1 MFLAMD
7 PASSAF
13 ITAIVLV
20 ITILLGVA
28 VWFAIKKNI
37 QHFKEEDDI
46 IVENAITTSQMMQSI
61 TKHIKKVGNFGASTL
76 MYIDI
81 DAFHELNDLFG
92 EKACDAILR
101 EVATRII
108 RVLPYK
114 STITRFRNDEFLVF
128 IRDEDN
134 PGRIEKVCRKI
145 LDIINLPYQVLI
157 GESINLTASIGVC
170 SYPTAGRNLNE
181 LLGNLDLTTYVSK
194 RDGGNKFTTY
204 YATISDEETDNMK
217 YYMEIKEAINNKEF
231 VLYYQ
236 PIIDLKDRIIKGAEA
251 LMRWNHP
258 KQGIL
263 SPGKFIKVMEQ
274 SGDIRWVGEWGI
286 EAMIKLR
293 EELRNKYPEIPL
305 TLSLNLST
313 KQLINPGLAD
323 SLISIVSKHKAKPS
337 EFMLEISDI
346 MMYEKIGVI
355 KTNIF
360 KLKDFG
366 FKIAVDNFKLDGQTV
381 QMIQRSPVDV
391 IKIGREFLRDIEH
404 NFMKEKLLAI
414 LLEYAKDNNKV
425 IMAEGVETPEHIEY
439 VKQNDLSIAS
449 GFYFAKPLNV
459 EDFEQY
465 IENKSWSVPLSI
477 VANLEDEGMFKQQ
490 ENK

>member
-13 ITAIVLV
+13 ITAIILV

-145 LDIINLPYQVLI
+145 SLHTFLSFSCL
-157 GESINLTASIGVC
+157 
-170 SYPTAGRNLNE
+170 
-181 LLGNLDLTTYVSK
+181 
-194 RDGGNKFTTY
+194 
-204 YATISDEETDNMK
+204 
-217 YYMEIKEAINNKEF
+217 
-231 VLYYQ
+231 
-236 PIIDLKDRIIKGAEA
+236 IDL
-251 LMRWNHP
+251 
-258 KQGIL
+258 
-263 SPGKFIKVMEQ
+263 F
-274 SGDIRWVGEWGI
+274 
-286 EAMIKLR
+286 
-293 EELRNKYPEIPL
+293 
-305 TLSLNLST
+305 
-313 KQLINPGLAD
+313 
-323 SLISIVSKHKAKPS
+323 
-337 EFMLEISDI
+337 
-346 MMYEKIGVI
+346 
-355 KTNIF
+355 
-360 KLKDFG
+360 
-366 FKIAVDNFKLDGQTV
+366 
-381 QMIQRSPVDV
+381 
-391 IKIGREFLRDIEH
+391 
-404 NFMKEKLLAI
+404 
-414 LLEYAKDNNKV
+414 
-425 IMAEGVETPEHIEY
+425 
-439 VKQNDLSIAS
+439 
-449 GFYFAKPLNV
+449 
-459 EDFEQY
+459 
-465 IENKSWSVPLSI
+465 
-477 VANLEDEGMFKQQ
+477 
-490 ENK
+490 